1 MAVFIRLATVAAAL
15 LLGGCFKSVVT
26 YTRFTVAV
34 YDQSTPDEGFARSR
48 DIDAYAYYVDT
59 TEWRVASYE
68 DAAEGRITNK
78 LTGEMLDAPDVR
90 GAFNSSQE
98 YQVSLVL
105 TGEVSMIVV
114 VNPEQKLYAY
124 RRYEL
129 PVNLPQVDT
138 KLYMAAWRPTH
149 TSSGWVVVN
158 RFYSPEEPDT
168 PDDTDEDDGGTED
181 TDEGDEGG
189 GADAED
195 GDGDGGNTGE
205 AGTDTDAG
213 TDPGAE
219 EDAGTDAEDTED
231 GARG

>member
-34 YDQSTPDEGFARSR
+34 YDQSSPDGDFVRSR

-78 LTGEMLDAPDVR
+78 LTGQTLDAPDVR

-105 TGEVSMIVV
+105 TSEVSMIVV
-114 VNPEQKLYAY
+114 VNPGQRLYAY
-124 RRYEL
+124 RKYEL

-158 RFYSPEEPDT
+158 RFHTPDRPAGPDT
-168 PDDTDEDDGGTED
+168 PEDGTDDNGGDTDDADTGAGGDETGGGGTDGEDAADGGEN
-181 TDEGDEGG
+181 GG
-189 GADAED
+189 TGAAED
-195 GDGDGGNTGE
+195 
-205 AGTDTDAG
+205 A
-213 TDPGAE
+213 AE
-219 EDAGTDAEDTED
+219 
-231 GARG
+231 